1 MKLYEYLSFFYII
14 PNKKILLTSNVD
26 NQITR
31 DKKRDEKKYT
41 PDEIYIIKRTA
52 DWFQFMEKKFK
63 ERFIV
68 IDADLCDT
76 KKEIIK
82 ILKEM

>member
-1 MKLYEYLSFFYII
+1 MDAHWFSFM
-14 PNKKILLTSNVD
+14 
-26 NQITR
+26 
-31 DKKRDEKKYT
+31 
-41 PDEIYIIKRTA
+41 A
-52 DWFQFMEKKFK
+52 KKFK